1 MRVSRT
7 SKSSRPTNKI
17 NRGMNKQSRE
27 AYVER
32 LDKTKSSQLR
42 SDDNDANRLISIDIV
57 YDKLQN
63 MKDEY
68 RQFYSEEQNFEEAW
82 NALLDDPDHFVEHLM
97 AIFDSHN
104 HVVSALIEFDK
115 TFETNHLESLSEFV
129 KYYEPQLHALSIVVQ
144 PDSQLRVKKRKL
156 KDHFVNT
163 PEAFEFLTKS
173 GGFLRKLFDFY
184 HKLKAIKPPTNK
196 DEEQLAWYQGLF
208 MDQKA

>member
-1 MRVSRT
+1 MKVSRT

-57 YDKLQN
+57 YDKLQS
-63 MKDEY
+63 MKEEY
-68 RQFYSEEQNFEEAW
+68 RQFYTEEQLFEDAW
-82 NALLDDPDHFVEHLM
+82 ASLIDDPDHFIEHLM
-97 AIFDSHN
+97 EIFESHN
-104 HVVSALIEFDK
+104 HVVDALIEFDK
-115 TFETNHLESLSEFV
+115 TFETDHLEALCEFVNYYESQFSSLS
-129 KYYEPQLHALSIVVQ
+129 IIIQ
-144 PDSQLRVKKRKL
+144 PDSHLHIRKRKL
-156 KDHFVNT
+156 RTIFEKKPD
-163 PEAFEFLTKS
+163 AFIFLTKS

-184 HKLKAIKPPTNK
+184 HNLKAIKPPTNQ

-208 MDQKA
+208 VDQKA